1 MSMKLEAASWHYKGT
16 FGDLGP
22 LTLEEIE
29 DLVDGGVIEP
39 GTYVWNPSLPSWL
52 PASSCGE
59 LRAALSRRA
68 PMMEPPPS
76 PTTGPGYGVGIPP
89 AAGLGR
95 PGLGSSAN
103 PFNFGDAYTS
113 PPQNFGTAAPHAPY
127 GVARSAYS
135 SYTPPQAANL
145 GVYGMVSDR
154 SRLVAGLLN
163 LFLPGVG
170 RMYLGY
176 SALGVIQLL
185 SFLFCGIGLIWSFI
199 DGVLILTG
207 TTKIDGY
214 GRVLR
219 D

>member
-1 MSMKLEAASWHYKGT
+1 MEMKLEAASWHYKGS

-29 DLVDGGVIEP
+29 DLVDGGVIEA
-39 GTYVWNPSLPSWL
+39 GTYVWNPALPSWL
-52 PASSCGE
+52 PAGSVGE
-59 LRAALSRRA
+59 LRGALSRRA

-76 PTTGPGYGVGIPP
+76 PQAGKAGPPP
-89 AAGLGR
+89 FA
-95 PGLGSSAN
+95 
-103 PFNFGDAYTS
+103 FGDGYKS

-127 GVARSAYS
+127 GVARS
-135 SYTPPQAANL
+135 SYGSYNANSADL

-163 LFLPGVG
+163 IFLPGVG

-185 SFLFCGIGLIWSFI
+185 SFLFCGLGLIWSFV
-199 DGVLILTG
+199 DGILILTG
-207 TTKIDGY
+207 ATKIDGY

-219 D
+219 N